1 MRYRVTTI
9 SKSAIS
15 FVAIPSAVAKAVG
28 NVDVGDIVVNLDSN
42 ALSKLKT
49 AGDSIKA
56 ACAKV
61 PLAKRGATCVSTII
75 DAATSS
81 EGEYVGTIRLIGTSI
96 EEWEASLAP
105 PPPPGSPPPAPGP
118 VVPEGT
124 LFAAP
129 AWAGAA
135 AAGEHTAL
143 AAGPAAV
150 AAWLM
155 NYVLSNREAANLN
168 LRPVGKNSKGCQK
181 NTVSRC
187 TNTCYARPFA
197 EDYSIKTS
205 SSCSSACTTVVACSA
220 KGTTTTT
227 TIKPSATYEIEQD
240 EPESYNDRFQVPQ
253 VGLGPLADLSTAYC
267 KLGLF
272 DSVKIPGPKCNEVKG
287 SSFVSQK
294 AAADA
299 AYRFCSEAKNR
310 SGKAKENPLAWF
322 NQNSADQLS
331 FSIQFNK
338 DVVFSK
344 GACLTAVL
352 TAINGCSIPGND
364 NKENHKYGGSV
375 DHPCGATFNFSPEPQ
390 STTTCDT
397 SKVAPVPY
405 NVFAGAN
412 TNGKVTPPVYG
423 KFCPIMMKDTTKGLG
438 QNVWVDGSTIQIL
451 ARLRPRTPPPD
462 PTLHDGD
469 TFSLTFMPKKDG
481 GSCKKSCMD
490 GFASLATSPC
500 EFESQSLPNM

>member
-1 MRYRVTTI
+1 MTI

-56 ACAKV
+56 ACAKL
-61 PLAKRGATCVSTII
+61 PLAKRSSTCVSTII

-81 EGEYVGTIRLIGTSI
+81 KGEYVGTIRLIGTSI
-96 EEWEASLAP
+96 EEWKGSLAP

-118 VVPEGT
+118 VVPKGT
-124 LFAAP
+124 VFAAP

-135 AAGEHTAL
+135 AAGEHAAL
-143 AAGPAAV
+143 AAGPATVAV
-150 AAWLM
+150 WLM
-155 NYVLSNREAANLN
+155 NYVISGKEAASLN

-181 NTVSRC
+181 STVSRC
-187 TNTCYARPFA
+187 TNTCYARPYA
-197 EDYSIKTS
+197 ADYSIKTS
-205 SSCSSACTTVVACSA
+205 SSCSSACTTVAACSA

-227 TIKPSATYEIEQD
+227 TIKPSATYEIEQN

-253 VGLGPLADLSTAYC
+253 AGLGPLADLTMAYC
-267 KLGLF
+267 NLGLF
-272 DSVKIPGPKCNEVKG
+272 DTVKIPGPKCNNVKG
-287 SSFVSQK
+287 NSFVSQK

-299 AYRFCSEAKNR
+299 AYKFCSEPKNR

-344 GACLTAVL
+344 SACLAAVL
-352 TAINGCSIPGND
+352 PAINGCSIPGND

-375 DHPCGATFNFSPEPQ
+375 DHRCGATFKFSPNPQ

-412 TNGKVTPPVYG
+412 SNGKVTPPVYG

-438 QNVWVDGSTIQIL
+438 HNVGVDGNMIPNL
-451 ARLRPRTPPPD
+451 ARMRQRTPPPD
-462 PTLHDGD
+462 PNLHNGD
-469 TFSLTFMPKKDG
+469 TFGLIFKPKKDG
-481 GSCKKSCMD
+481 GACIKNCMD
-490 GFASLATSPC
+490 GFASLANSPR
-500 EFESQSLPNM
+500 EF